1 MHQAGGMKKHL
12 GWVARLL
19 IAAAGVAY
27 ILYTLNW
34 TSRIELPDGSALVAS
49 QVSREW
55 VTPAKPVDGIQGV
68 NDADIVDGRIR
79 RAALETA
86 AQDQPTLEPSFIVVV
101 REAQHALL
109 LGGLFLFAPVF
120 WVGALRWAVLMR
132 ARGIDMRIARAY
144 RLTMAG
150 QFFNLCMPGTT
161 GGDVMKAYYAARGTQ
176 QRADAVVSVAI
187 DRVCGLVG
195 LVLLVGVVGLFSLDD
210 PVVRRLTLGMWAGLF
225 TLVFVAGLYA
235 SKTLRARLRLGALVG
250 KVPGAGALRQLDALV
265 AAYRHHLGALVAAV
279 GLSLPIHLCLA
290 ASMMLAG
297 YALGVDRP
305 ALFLLSTIPIVLLMW
320 ALPVSGPL
328 GLGPLDI
335 VAVKLVTAGSE
346 TTAQQAVMM
355 FVAYRLFAVA
365 VGLGGSL
372 ALFGSDA
379 PSRSAATDDAPEDP
393 AAA

>member
-1 MHQAGGMKKHL
+1 MHRANVTKKHL
-12 GWVARLL
+12 GWVLRLL

-34 TSRIELPDGSALVAS
+34 TSRIALPDGSGLH
-49 QVSREW
+49 VSRVSERW
-55 VTPAKPVDGIQGV
+55 VTPAKPVETIAGLG
-68 NDADIVDGRIR
+68 DADIVDGRIR
-79 RAALETA
+79 RTALEGGDP
-86 AQDQPTLEPSFIVVV
+86 DQPALEPSFLVVI
-101 REAQHALL
+101 REARHGLL
-109 LGGLFLFAPVF
+109 FAGLCVFAPVF
-120 WVGALRWAVLMR
+120 LIGALRWAVLMR
-132 ARGIDMRIARAY
+132 ARGIEVRYARAY

-161 GGDVMKAYYAARGTQ
+161 GGDVMKAYYAAKGTR

-195 LVLLVGVVGLFSLDD
+195 LVLLVGIVGLFSLDD
-210 PVVRRLTLGMWAGLF
+210 PIVRRLTLGMWAGLF
-225 TLVFVAGLYA
+225 ALFLVAGLYA
-235 SKTLRARLRLGALVG
+235 SKSLRARLRLGALVG
-250 KVPGAGALRQLDALV
+250 KVPGAGPLRKLDALV
-265 AAYRHHLGALVAAV
+265 AAYRHHLGALLAAV

-290 ASMMLAG
+290 LSMMLAG
-297 YALGVDRP
+297 YALGIDRP
-305 ALFLLSTIPIVLLMW
+305 AVFLLSTIPIVLLLW

-335 VAVKLVTAGSE
+335 VAVQLITAGGE

-379 PSRSAATDDAPEDP
+379 PSRSAASSDTP
-393 AAA
+393 ADLNAV